1 MTTSNM
7 GSGHDMDRRR
17 RGFTLVELAIV
28 IAILGLIAV
37 VAIPRY
43 QDMVTE
49 AQYSTCAGVRAA
61 ITEAETIREL
71 RLHIQPTISS
81 PPLSPQE
88 LKDQGYLTGDSSIV
102 CPAGGTYSWAHSAD
116 GVSWWLTCSIH
127 GH

>member
-1 MTTSNM
+1 MSKN
-7 GSGHDMDRRR
+7 RRR
-17 RGFTLVELAIV
+17 LTLVEPAIV

-61 ITEAETIREL
+61 ITEAETIREM
-71 RLHIQPTISS
+71 RLHIHPTLSN

-88 LKDQGYLTGDSSIV
+88 LKDQGFLASDSSVV
-102 CPAGGTYSWAHSAD
+102 CPVGGT
-116 GVSWWLTCSIH
+116 TQ
-127 GH
+127 